1 MYVYD
6 GNTEGVNDAQKLILA
21 ETAEVVVT
29 VDADAEFYDTGSLI
43 VGKTIGGPAAG
54 QQGEIIIEV
63 TCNDVALDDFVIPAG
78 TTEPPPQTKTYEDI
92 ETPATCTVTETSDGS
107 SGAVTVVTVNG
118 SQEVDL
124 TENTTSNDPVVAEPI
139 TNTYESAPGS
149 LVVTKTITG
158 SAAGQQGEVVLHVS
172 CDNGLE
178 QDIIIPAGATGDTS
192 TTIDDLPAG
201 TVCTVTETSDG
212 STSTVTVTIDSEGS
226 PATIPAGEDAV
237 VDVTNTYESAPGSL
251 VVTKTI
257 TGSAAGQQGEVV
269 LHVSCDN
276 GLEQDIII
284 PAGATGD
291 TSTTIDDLPAGTVC
305 TVTETSDGSTTTV
318 TVAITGLGS
327 VVVPA
332 GGVATIDVTD
342 GYQVQA
348 PAVAPI
354 NPVQPGAGYPV
365 QPSYPVHPDTV
376 SHMLPVTGVSDTLV
390 AVAWSALL
398 LIAAG
403 AAIQFVSR
411 RGSDPR

>member
-1 MYVYD
+1 
-6 GNTEGVNDAQKLILA
+6 
-21 ETAEVVVT
+21 
-29 VDADAEFYDTGSLI
+29 
-43 VGKTIGGPAAG
+43 
-54 QQGEIIIEV
+54 
-63 TCNDVALDDFVIPAG
+63 
-78 TTEPPPQTKTYEDI
+78 
-92 ETPATCTVTETSDGS
+92 
-107 SGAVTVVTVNG
+107 
-118 SQEVDL
+118 
-124 TENTTSNDPVVAEPI
+124 
-139 TNTYESAPGS
+139 
-149 LVVTKTITG
+149 VTKTITG
-158 SAAGQQGEVVLHVS
+158 SAAGQR
-172 CDNGLE
+172 
-178 QDIIIPAGATGDTS
+178 
-192 TTIDDLPAG
+192 
-201 TVCTVTETSDG
+201 
-212 STSTVTVTIDSEGS
+212 
-226 PATIPAGEDAV
+226 
-237 VDVTNTYESAPGSL
+237 
-251 VVTKTI
+251 
-257 TGSAAGQQGEVV
+257 GEVV

-411 RGSDPR
+411 RGPIRGDRYGSGSAHHDRA